1 MLIEFLFFATCALAV
16 LMPLFFAWQSHE
28 FEVALLKDN
37 ITKLEAKIERME
49 KKKRRKPNA

>member
-1 MLIEFLFFATCALAV
+1 MEILFFVTCALAV

-37 ITKLEAKIERME
+37 ITKLEAKIERMS
-49 KKKRRKPNA
+49 KKQSKSKRK